1 MSDRYSTP
9 IVLLAFNR
17 PDATRK
23 VLEIVLAQRPRTLY
37 VVADGPR
44 PEVPSDVETCRATR
58 ALFDDLPAEVE
69 LHRLYSEGNMGVR
82 RRVAS
87 GLDEVLEREEQAVIL
102 EDDCLAHA
110 SFFGY
115 CEALLERFR
124 DDERVASITGSNTQ
138 GNRINAE
145 ARSYSYHFSAVGM
158 PWGWATW
165 RRAWRAYDA
174 RLELWP
180 AFRRSGWLR
189 DRLGHVAGGQWE
201 RVLDNAHE
209 VDSWW
214 VRWCMS
220 CWCQGRLAIV
230 PRVNLITN
238 LAGKIQE
245 GETTEAAIAARFGNL
260 PTHPLESPLMHPPF
274 VVRDPVAERRV
285 LETMLPWSPVGRTV
299 KQVLIEG
306 HGTLRRFFPG
316 GQ

>member
-1 MSDRYSTP
+1 MDGLEARAGGEAEAGGQGHLD
-9 IVLLAFNR
+9 VARALGQHAA
-17 PDATRK
+17 DAG
-23 VLEIVLAQRPRTLY
+23 VGL
-37 VVADGPR
+37 
-44 PEVPSDVETCRATR
+44 DVEGAQADAGPEAGGAQVAR
-58 ALFDDLPAEVE
+58 
-69 LHRLYSEGNMGVR
+69 GV
-82 RRVAS
+82 
-87 GLDEVLEREEQAVIL
+87 EREEQAVIL